1 MSIAAFSIKRPVLI
15 SMIMVA
21 MIIFGVLAYTGMPLN
36 ITPAIDIPYVLVQ
49 TQYAGASPD
58 LIESQI
64 SKKIEDAVSMISGLD
79 TITSYSLE
87 NVSLVLL
94 KFTMD
99 VDVDTAVQDVTHK
112 VNNISNDLPD
122 DADDPI
128 FQKININELPI
139 LKIML
144 AGDSSKIS
152 MSELYDLAD
161 KRVKN
166 IFSQVPGVGETSI
179 SGGQEREIHV
189 ELDRQVVF
197 QNHISLLAINQMLGA
212 SNLNLP
218 AGYFQKE
225 GQEFSVKFDGEFKAI
240 DAIGELEVPTGNGSR
255 KLKEIASI
263 TDAGERARERTI
275 YFDYNNNIRNDLA
288 VLLEISKTS
297 DGNAVEIEKQIQ
309 ERIEEL
315 RPELPDGVDLYVV
328 TETASVTKNTV
339 DDTMSNIMLGI
350 AFTAIILLFF
360 LHSFRSTI
368 IVAVTMPLSILPTFI
383 ALKAMGFSLN
393 VMSLMGISTAVGV
406 LVMNSVVILEN
417 IFAHKNRG
425 EGGRSAAR
433 TGTDEVMVAV
443 VASTLT
449 NVAVFLPLG
458 TMSGLV
464 GQMLMEFALAV
475 VFATLF
481 SIFIAFTLTP
491 MMAAYV
497 LPEYDTRKHPIGDK
511 FEAVFKAWERGY
523 KKLVGFILK
532 TKLHSLIVVVI
543 IVGIFVFAMSLFR
556 FIPFEFMPAMDQG
569 QVDIEIELA
578 KGFDLGETYNFAQK
592 VEERMAKYADM
603 IEHGSTTVGKLSDL
617 DTGVNLAKITMTLT
631 PKATRKY
638 TSIQLA
644 NMIIKDLS
652 DMPGATLRAVSS
664 SKMGLS
670 QSAIDF
676 YLKGPDMD
684 VLQKF
689 QDQIYPEL
697 EKIPG
702 LVNLNSSSRSGVPQI
717 SVYPDLKKIADA
729 GTSVQEI
736 ALTLRTSLEGMSST
750 KFKDRGEEYDIK
762 VFLTDETIKSY
773 EDVGNIPVSTKAGVF
788 PLSHFAD
795 IQYTTG
801 FSKIIRNDR
810 ETVIEFTGDV
820 ADGFAQSDITNAIA
834 AITSKLD
841 FPFGYSYEQAGN
853 SKEMGKTI
861 KQMLFVFIIA
871 IVLTYM
877 LLAAILENLWQPV
890 LILFTVPLALIG
902 VVAVYL
908 LTGKAMNFVG
918 MMSIVMLVGMVVNN
932 AILILDYA
940 NQLRREGKSMK
951 EALLIA
957 CPEKLKAIVMSNI
970 ATILGL
976 LPMALGLGTQGAEM
990 RQPMGLVSVGGLIT
1004 STILTLFMTPASQF
1018 LFAGRKKK
1026 KQPVEAAAEGAEK

>member
-1 MSIAAFSIKRPVLI
+1 
-15 SMIMVA
+15 MVA
-21 MIIFGVLAYTGMPLN
+21 MVIFGALAYIGMPLN
-36 ITPAIDIPYVLVQ
+36 ITPAIEIPYVLVQ
-49 TQYAGASPD
+49 TTYAGASPD

-64 SKKIEDAVSMISGLD
+64 SKKVEDAVSMVSGLD
-79 TITSYSLE
+79 LITSYSME

-94 KFTMD
+94 KFKMD
-99 VDVDTAVQDVTHK
+99 KDVNTAVQEVTQK
-112 VNNISNDLPD
+112 VNNISNDLPA

-128 FQKININELPI
+128 FQKININEMPI

-144 AGDSSKIS
+144 AGDSSKIT
-152 MSELYDLAD
+152 MSELYDLAN
-161 KRVKN
+161 KKVKN
-166 IFSQVPGVGETSI
+166 IFSQVSGVGETSVT
-179 SGGQEREIHV
+179 GGQEREIHV
-189 ELDRQVVF
+189 EFDSKVVF
-197 QNHISLLAINQMLGA
+197 QNQISLVAVNRVLAA

-225 GQEFSVKFDGEFKAI
+225 GQEFSVKFDGELKAM
-240 DAIGELEVPTGNGSR
+240 DAIGELEVATGKGVQ
-255 KLKEIASI
+255 KLKEIATI
-263 TDAGERARERTI
+263 TDSTQRARERTI
-275 YFDYNNNIRNDLA
+275 YFDYNDKIRNDLA

-297 DGNAVEIEKQIQ
+297 DGNAVEIERKIQ
-309 ERIEEL
+309 ELIKDL

-328 TETASVTKNTV
+328 AETASITGNTV
-339 DDTMSNIMLGI
+339 NDTMSNIIMGI

-393 VMSLMGISTAVGV
+393 IMSLMGISTAVGV

-417 IFAHKNRG
+417 IFHHKNVLG
-425 EGGRSAAR
+425 ESGKLAAR
-433 TGTDEVMVAV
+433 AGTDEVVVAV

-449 NVAVFLPLG
+449 NVAVFMPIA
-458 TMSGLV
+458 TMSGMA
-464 GQMLMEFALAV
+464 GQMLKEFAMAV

-491 MMAAYV
+491 MMAAYL
-497 LPEYDTRKHPIGDK
+497 LPERDTRKHPIGDK
-511 FEAVFKAWERGY
+511 FEAIFRKWEEGY
-523 KKLVGFILK
+523 RKIVSFILK
-532 TKLHSLIVVVI
+532 SKLRSFVVVVVI
-543 IVGIFVFAMSLFR
+543 IAAFFLSMNLFKYV
-556 FIPFEFMPAMDQG
+556 PFEFMPAMDQG

-578 KGFDLGETYNFAQK
+578 KGFDLSETYAFAQN
-592 VEERMAKYADM
+592 VENRMVKYADM
-603 IEHGSTTVGKLSDL
+603 IEHGSTTIGKISDM
-617 DTGVNLAKITMTLT
+617 DTGVNMAKITMSLT
-631 PKATRKY
+631 PKASRKY
-638 TSIQLA
+638 TSVQLA

-652 DMPGATLRAVSS
+652 DLPGATIRALSS
-664 SKMGLS
+664 SKMGMS

-676 YLKGPDMD
+676 FLKGPDMA
-684 VLQKF
+684 VLEEF
-689 QDQIYPEL
+689 QNQIYPEL

-702 LVNLNSSSRSGVPQI
+702 LVNLKTSSQGGVPELT
-717 SVYPDLKKIADA
+717 VTPNLKNIAEA

-736 ALTLRTSLEGMSST
+736 AVTLRTSIEGMSTT
-750 KFKDRGEEYDIK
+750 KFKDQGEEYDIK
-762 VFLTDETIKSY
+762 VFLKDDSIKSY
-773 EDVGNIPVSTKAGVF
+773 EDVSNIPVSTASGVF
-788 PLSHFAD
+788 PLSHFVD
-795 IQYTTG
+795 IKYTTG
-801 FSKIIRNDR
+801 FSKIIRSDR

-820 ADGFAQSDITNAIA
+820 ANGYAQSNITNEISAVI
-834 AITSKLD
+834 SKLD
-841 FPFGYSYEQAGN
+841 FPFGYSYETAGN
-853 SKEMGKTI
+853 SKEMAETVR
-861 KQMLFVFIIA
+861 QMVFVFVIA

-902 VVAVYL
+902 VVAVYII
-908 LTGKAMNFVG
+908 TGKAMNFIG

-940 NQLRREGKSMK
+940 NQLRRSGKTMQ
-951 EALLIA
+951 EALIIA
-957 CPEKLKAIVMSNI
+957 CPEKLKAIIMSNV

-1026 KQPVEAAAEGAEK
+1026 NQIAEAAEGEDR